1 MYVKKQQINTSHS
14 KTYKLWRNLSIIII
28 FQTKIILIKHFCIQ
42 KRFKSKRV
50 GK

>member
-1 MYVKKQQINTSHS
+1 MSTNPDEEFLLYQ
-14 KTYKLWRNLSIIII
+14 NLSIIII
-28 FQTKIILIKHFCIQ
+28 FHSKISLIKYFCIYK